1 MPLQLNLL
9 HEEVAQ
15 ERQRKRDPLK
25 ISIYVGIGVAALL
38 ALNYLWSAYR
48 TLSIKAHLSAV
59 ERNWAKVEPQVMAAQ
74 KRAEELNGI
83 IGTTNTLDHLI
94 ESRFYWAQ
102 MLEKISR
109 CVTPNLQITNLDGT
123 VEEEGKTISIS
134 LEGTAAGREPRS
146 VAEDFRQM
154 LLEQVGKELA
164 AVKVEFKTLEDLDAL
179 VNVGGNNLP
188 SAHFIVS
195 VSLSNGSK
203 TPTPAPA
210 DRKSKSKKEES

>member
-25 ISIYVGIGVAALL
+25 ISIYVGAGVAALL

-59 ERNWAKVEPQVMAAQ
+59 ERNWAKVEPQVTAAQ

-83 IGTTNTLDHLI
+83 IGTTRTLDHLI
-94 ESRFYWAQ
+94 ESRFYWAP

-123 VEEEGKTISIS
+123 VDEEGKTISIS

-154 LLEQVGKELA
+154 LLEQVGKELPA
-164 AVKVEFKTLEDLDAL
+164 AKVEFKTLEDLDTL
-179 VNVGGNNLP
+179 VDVGGNNLP